1 MDEKYLVPMARQ
13 IAFLQLQIR
22 LIKAIFQFKLDIST
36 EQFDELLTHV
46 MDRSLKEECGNVAS
60 LLKDFIE
67 DAEEKGLTLD
77 KLIEISEKKRS
88 EKEIES
94 ERKHF
99 DQLFREMWGKDSSLE
114 NAPPKEP
121 PSV

>member
-114 NAPPKEP
+114 NAPPKES